1 MAATPDRHP
10 GALIEDD
17 EIRLVSNATSP
28 TVAGA
33 FNYNG
38 STFLF
43 RDAAGTFN
51 PRTSLPGTNVLWV
64 LDGGSYTSIQAA
76 IDAAADQSVLLVG
89 PKASGSW
96 GPAVFP
102 AGKRLAVVGLAPKL
116 GEHVKV
122 DSVSFAPSTGANIL
136 LNTVYVRGLMIT
148 GSFVGSQGV
157 SFAGSAPA
165 RLRLQ
170 ECYIYNS
177 GASGNGVV
185 SDNGGSGSSLY
196 LDNCTV
202 QSGVSTGVG
211 VNHVRGYTSIK
222 GGCEVSRWQYA
233 LQCAGVA
240 PASTVEILN
249 TILDNTG
256 ATGNTS
262 EVVRMTGGLV
272 TCGYSTI
279 KNTNANASG
288 VNLTAAGATLG
299 MGDATFAIAAGSGYC
314 VRGASG
320 SYFLYGRITY
330 SHSAVAVYNVKV
342 QNTVSAVPVTQ
353 AFTSSQ

>member
-10 GALIEDD
+10 GALTEDD

-89 PKASGSW
+89 PKSGGSW
-96 GPAVFP
+96 GPAAFP

-116 GEHVKV
+116 GEQVKV

-233 LQCAGVA
+233 LQCAAGN
-240 PASTVEILN
+240 VEILN
-249 TILDNTG
+249 ALLDTTG
-256 ATGNTS
+256 ISNEAVRISGG
-262 EVVRMTGGLV
+262 VVTV
-272 TCGYSTI
+272 GYSTI
-279 KNTNANASG
+279 KNTNANAIG
-288 VNLTAAGATLG
+288 VNLTAASATLG

-314 VRGASG
+314 VRGVSG

-330 SHSAVAVYNVKV
+330 SHSAAAAYNVKV
-342 QNTVSAVPVTQ
+342 QNTVSAVPVAQ